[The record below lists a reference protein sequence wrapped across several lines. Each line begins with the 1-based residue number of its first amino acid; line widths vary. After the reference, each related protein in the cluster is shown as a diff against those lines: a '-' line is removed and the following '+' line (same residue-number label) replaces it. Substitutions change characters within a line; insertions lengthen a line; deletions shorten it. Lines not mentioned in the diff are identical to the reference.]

1 MEAFMDAI
9 KRIIHRYIND
19 AQHNERYHTKWP
31 SSTSVKTSGLAKPRL
46 SALDSERLA
55 SDAGNAYIS
64 EVLASDMRSS
74 DMHSSQLLST
84 RGPFGA
90 PGSGQ
95 PRDGFRPDGRRIL
108 ARPQDLAPRSPHLDP
123 TKPTSPVSEKV
134 CFRFAKGQCTDV
146 NCAYSHDLQ
155 LALAHLQSEFSKV
168 RPRVHI
174 LDGATASDDVDS
186 SATSE
191 SSHED

>member
-1 MEAFMDAI
+1 
-9 KRIIHRYIND
+9 
-19 AQHNERYHTKWP
+19 
-31 SSTSVKTSGLAKPRL
+31 
-46 SALDSERLA
+46 
-55 SDAGNAYIS
+55 
-64 EVLASDMRSS
+64 
-74 DMHSSQLLST
+74 MHSSQLLST

-108 ARPQDLAPRSPHLDP
+108 ARPHDLAPRSHHLDP
-123 TKPTSPVSEKV
+123 NVSRTPINPTSPVSEKV

-174 LDGATASDDVDS
+174 LDGATAYDDVDS